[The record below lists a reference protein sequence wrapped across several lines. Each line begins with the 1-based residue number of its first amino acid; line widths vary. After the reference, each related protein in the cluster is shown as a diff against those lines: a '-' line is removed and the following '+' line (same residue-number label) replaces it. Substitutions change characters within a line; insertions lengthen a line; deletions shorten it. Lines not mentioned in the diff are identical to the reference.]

1 MFKTYSVMFGLG
13 ANDAFGSNQ
22 LPNELLVDGAA
33 NFLGA
38 HYAQR
43 LQQDVIC
50 LAWALPMTW
59 ALTTRSACCAHTFFA
74 QRHPLARHAHA
85 AQPLHA
91 H

>member
-43 LQQDVIC
+43 LQQDV
-50 LAWALPMTW
+50 M
-59 ALTTRSACCAHTFFA
+59 
-74 QRHPLARHAHA
+74 RHAWLGRS
-85 AQPLHA
+85 Q
-91 H
+91 